1 MMSISEWKKEWQKKN
16 NDAFSDEEQGE
27 DESAAWQ
34 DENEDADYEDGDY
47 EEEEEEEEEKKQ
59 QQKNKDEDDDEK
71 IYVTPQHVMGSHVEM
86 LQRLG
91 PRPSRT
97 ENKLRNNLRD
107 VIFKSMS
114 LLPKSVMSKG
124 PGANTTAIMNK
135 FSELAQRGNA
145 KKRQSG
151 LTDFKQRTV
160 RKLKSGMKKNKSKSD
175 LKKFNALIAK
185 FNRIIAAIRMERK
198 RVIRRRG
205 TGADMAIPTRRR
217 TGQPRATPPK
227 KKSTKKISHYRS
239 TKMNKR
245 LSDIRKKRK
254 AAGISGRKD
263 ENRKARA
270 AINQGW
276 SFSSKKRAE
285 NQNDITLRMLRRLGN
300 RPNLRSPK
308 GNLRAAND
316 AESRREEEEERVQK
330 KAYDERVQKRAKA
343 RAEKQRIVMH
353 CGT

>member
-1 MMSISEWKKEWQKKN
+1 M
-16 NDAFSDEEQGE
+16 
-27 DESAAWQ
+27 
-34 DENEDADYEDGDY
+34 
-47 EEEEEEEEEKKQ
+47 
-59 QQKNKDEDDDEK
+59 
-71 IYVTPQHVMGSHVEM
+71 
-86 LQRLG
+86 
-91 PRPSRT
+91 
-97 ENKLRNNLRD
+97 
-107 VIFKSMS
+107 
-114 LLPKSVMSKG
+114 
-124 PGANTTAIMNK
+124 
-135 FSELAQRGNA
+135 
-145 KKRQSG
+145 
-151 LTDFKQRTV
+151 
-160 RKLKSGMKKNKSKSD
+160 
-175 LKKFNALIAK
+175 
-185 FNRIIAAIRMERK
+185 
-198 RVIRRRG
+198 IRRRG

-300 RPNLRSPK
+300 RPNLRSAKGNLRSPK

-343 RAEKQRIVMH
+343 RAEKATHRDALRNVMRDIRSPKKK
-353 CGT
+353 GRLSRRQKFLGKDASQPVGNE

>member
-47 EEEEEEEEEKKQ
+47 EEEEEEEEEEKKQQ
-59 QQKNKDEDDDEK
+59 QQKNKDEDEDEDEDDDEK

-124 PGANTTAIMNK
+124 PGANTTVIMDK

-151 LTDFKQRTV
+151 LADFKQRTV
-160 RKLKSGMKKNKSKSD
+160 RKLKSGMKKTSRNQIWKSSMRSSPSSTE
-175 LKKFNALIAK
+175 LS
-185 FNRIIAAIRMERK
+185 
-198 RVIRRRG
+198 
-205 TGADMAIPTRRR
+205 
-217 TGQPRATPPK
+217 PR
-227 KKSTKKISHYRS
+227 
-239 TKMNKR
+239 
-245 LSDIRKKRK
+245 L
-254 AAGISGRKD
+254 
-263 ENRKARA
+263 
-270 AINQGW
+270 GW
-276 SFSSKKRAE
+276 S
-285 NQNDITLRMLRRLGN
+285 
-300 RPNLRSPK
+300 
-308 GNLRAAND
+308 
-316 AESRREEEEERVQK
+316 ESV
-330 KAYDERVQKRAKA
+330 
-343 RAEKQRIVMH
+343 
-353 CGT
+353 